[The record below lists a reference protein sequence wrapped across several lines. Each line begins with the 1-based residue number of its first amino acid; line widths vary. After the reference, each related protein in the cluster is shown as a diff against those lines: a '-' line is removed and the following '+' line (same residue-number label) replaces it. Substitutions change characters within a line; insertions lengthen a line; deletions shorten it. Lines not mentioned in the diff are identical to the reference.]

1 MGIEGSI
8 FWIGHAS
15 FYIKTDAGNVFIDP
29 FKVNDTVSE
38 KADLV
43 LVTHDHFD
51 HHSASDI
58 DKVRKPDTKFI
69 AANNCLKGE
78 RNLIATARPGS
89 SIDFKGIRVTAVPA
103 YNLREE
109 RLKFHPKSENWVGY
123 IIETDGKKVYHAGDT
138 DVIPEMEK
146 LEKIDVA
153 LLPCGGTYTM
163 ALDEAAKAADS
174 IKPRVVV
181 PMHYK
186 MLLGKEKSEELE
198 SQARSLIGNARI
210 MKEVQ
215 NPVYSFE

>member
-1 MGIEGSI
+1 MGIDESI

-15 FYIKTDAGNVFIDP
+15 FYIKTSSGNVFIDP
-29 FKVNDTVSE
+29 FKVNYTVSD

-78 RNLIATARPGS
+78 RNLIAAVKPGS
-89 SIDFKGIRVTAVPA
+89 SIGFKGIKVTAVPA

-123 IIETDGKKVYHAGDT
+123 IIEVEGKRIYHAGDT
-138 DVIPEMEK
+138 DVIPEMDG
-146 LEKIDVA
+146 LENIDVA

-163 ALDEAAKAADS
+163 TLDEAAQAADR
-174 IKPRVVV
+174 IRPRAVV

-186 MLLGKEKSEELE
+186 MLLGKEKSDELE

-215 NPVYSFE
+215 NPIYSFE

>member
-1 MGIEGSI
+1 MEIEESI

-15 FYIKTDAGNVFIDP
+15 FYIKTNAGNVFIDP
-29 FKVNDTVSE
+29 FKVNDTFSE

-58 DKVRKPDTKFI
+58 GKVRKPDTKFI

-78 RNLIATARPGS
+78 RNLIAVAKPGS
-89 SIDFKGIRVTAVPA
+89 SIDFKGVKVTAVPA
-103 YNLREE
+103 YNLRDE

-123 IIETDGKKVYHAGDT
+123 IIETGGRRIYHAGDT
-138 DVIPEMEK
+138 DLIPEMGS
-146 LEKIDVA
+146 LENIDVA

-163 ALDEAAKAADS
+163 SLDEAAKAADR
-174 IKPRVVV
+174 IKPRTVV

-198 SQARSLIGNARI
+198 SNAKSLIGNARI

-215 NPVYSFE
+215 SPLYSFE